1 MCLSIHSCIKPG
13 ALCVK
18 MRWGLHCCDC
28 ALSLAKSSAAVPMAF
43 SSNAKASSAKH
54 SQNLTETQSPP
65 RPVSRRKFAV
75 PMTPVSI
82 SEMRSSTST
91 ASSTLPMDAK
101 YQRRSTDRLRSSRSL
116 SICRHRSG
124 AALRIAGVTCT
135 GMMATIR
142 QWLQWYVSIFG
153 LRALCFKKAESS

>member
-75 PMTPVSI
+75 PMTPASI

-91 ASSTLPMDAK
+91 STSDA
-101 YQRRSTDRLRSSRSL
+101 RRIAHVPIVTCL
-116 SICRHRSG
+116 SAGTGQG

-153 LRALCFKKAESS
+153 LRAFCFKKAESS

>member
-1 MCLSIHSCIKPG
+1 MCLSTHSCIKPG

-75 PMTPVSI
+75 PMTATR
-82 SEMRSSTST
+82 MRG
-91 ASSTLPMDAK
+91 L
-101 YQRRSTDRLRSSRSL
+101 YSRSL
-116 SICRHRSG
+116 RAGLIFRRIPYHHFYFYAGACPTCAPGSSEEPYGLPSSQQSYRSSEDPF
-124 AALRIAGVTCT
+124 T
-135 GMMATIR
+135 
-142 QWLQWYVSIFG
+142 
-153 LRALCFKKAESS
+153 KACLIETAISPADHAVRC